1 MGSGGSPSLEV
12 SMANRFLQQFSY
24 FFERNVVTIFAKA
37 LIGASGAVTSF
48 KGGGLASVVKES
60 TAGQYLI
67 TLSDKY
73 NQLLKVE
80 GAVVHA
86 TISGVAAVQVLEN
99 PASIQ
104 ADFLADKTF
113 KIQCVDY
120 TGAAVNPPSGA
131 QIELEIKVRNS
142 TSGPFD

>member
-1 MGSGGSPSLEV
+1 
-12 SMANRFLQQFSY
+12 MANRYLFQFAY
-24 FFERNVVTIFAKA
+24 WFERNVVTIFAKA
-37 LIGASGAVTSF
+37 VIGAAGAVASIA
-48 KGGGLASVVKES
+48 GGGLASVTKEV
-60 TAGQYLI
+60 ADGQYSI

-80 GAVVHA
+80 GSVVHA

-99 PASIQ
+99 PATIQ

-120 TGAAVNPPSGA
+120 AGVAVNPPAGS
-131 QIELEIKVRNS
+131 QISLKIEVRNS
-142 TSGPFD
+142 SVGPFDA

>member
-1 MGSGGSPSLEV
+1 
-12 SMANRFLQQFSY
+12 MANRFLQQFSY

-37 LIGASGAVTSF
+37 VIGAAGAVTSF
-48 KGGGLASVVKES
+48 KGGGLSSVVKEA
-60 TAGQYLI
+60 TAGQYSI

-73 NQLLKVE
+73 NQLLKAE
-80 GAVVHA
+80 GSVVHA

-99 PASIQ
+99 PALIQ
-104 ADFLADKTF
+104 AEFLADKTF

-120 TGAAVNPPSGA
+120 AGAAVNPPAGA
-131 QIELEIKVRNS
+131 QICIEIKVRNS